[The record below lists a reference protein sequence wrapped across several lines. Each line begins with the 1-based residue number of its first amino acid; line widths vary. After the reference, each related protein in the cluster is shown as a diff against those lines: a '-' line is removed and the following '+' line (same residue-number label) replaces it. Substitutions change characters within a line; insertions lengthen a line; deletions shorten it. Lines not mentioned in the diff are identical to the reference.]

1 MTVPKSALAIRGGRP
16 VRDKLL
22 TYGHQVIE
30 QIDIDAVTDV
40 LRSDWLTTGPVVS
53 EFERAFAD
61 YVGAA
66 HAVAVSSGTAALH
79 AAAAAANVR
88 PGDNAVVPAL
98 TFVASANCI
107 RYQGGNV
114 RFADVRA
121 DTLNLDVDSAR
132 AAMTGSTRAIVTVDY
147 GGQPSDLDEL
157 ADMVHA
163 SGGLLIEDASHALG
177 ATYKGRRLGTIADL
191 TTFSLHPVK
200 QMTTGEG
207 GVVVTNDETLAAR
220 VRAFRSH
227 GISSDA
233 REREARGAWHYE
245 MTSLGFNY
253 RLTDFQ
259 CALGLAQLS
268 RLPAWLA
275 RRAEIAAAYAR
286 AFAPLD
292 GVNPVAELP
301 DRQSSWHLYVVR
313 FARDKFRVARGEIF
327 SALRA
332 EGMGVNVHYIP
343 VPWHPYYRDLGYA
356 RGQWPAAEAA
366 YEEIITLPL
375 WAGMTDADVDDVIAA
390 VRKVHAAFSA

>member
-1 MTVPKSALAIRGGRP
+1 MTAPESALAIRGGRP
-16 VRDKLL
+16 VRDRLL

-30 QIDIDAVTDV
+30 QVDLDAVTGV

-61 YVGAA
+61 FVGAA
-66 HAVAVSSGTAALH
+66 HAVAVNSGTAALH
-79 AAAAAANVR
+79 AAAAAANVGA
-88 PGDNAVVPAL
+88 GDDAVVPAL

-107 RYQGGNV
+107 RYQGGTV
-114 RFADVRA
+114 RFADVRP
-121 DTLNLDVDSAR
+121 DTLNLDVAAAR
-132 AAMTGSTRAIVTVDY
+132 AALTPRTRAIVTVDY
-147 GGQPSDLDEL
+147 GGQPSDLDDLSEM
-157 ADMVHA
+157 AHA
-163 SGGLLIEDASHALG
+163 NGALLIEDASHALG
-177 ATYKGRRLGTIADL
+177 ATYKGRRVGTIADL

-207 GVVVTNDETLAAR
+207 GVVVTNDEALAAR

-259 CALGLAQLS
+259 CALGIAQLT
-268 RLPAWLA
+268 RLPVWLA
-275 RRAEIAAAYAR
+275 RRAEIAAAYTR
-286 AFAPLD
+286 AFASLD
-292 GVNPVAELP
+292 GVDPVGELA

-313 FARDKFRVARGEIF
+313 FAHGRFRVGRSEIF
-327 SALRA
+327 AALRA
-332 EGMGVNVHYIP
+332 EGLGVNVHYIP

-356 RGQWPAAEAA
+356 RGQWPAAERA

-375 WAGMTDADVDDVIAA
+375 WAGMTDADVDDVVAA